1 MLIVGGAM
9 SVLSGRLVRC
19 GLAGPLVFA
28 GVTVPAPAADSAL
41 ASPPSPAQHR
51 APARYGSLTCA
62 AATTPGRPMRFRPPI
77 RLRRQ
82 HVTTRARLVLRDCTS
97 ADPRRSRIASG
108 VMTLTGT
115 AYANCLGVSDL
126 RGRATVTWY
135 DAYGRPLARSVL
147 RTGGAQSN
155 RARTDAQLNGR
166 VTAGYLAGHS
176 FYGSVRPRGRVAR
189 CFTRQGIPSIHGTG
203 RLTID

>member
-1 MLIVGGAM
+1 M

-19 GLAGPLVFA
+19 GLAGPLVFVGIA
-28 GVTVPAPAADSAL
+28 VPAPAADSAL
-41 ASPPSPAQHR
+41 ASPPSPAERR
-51 APARYGSLTCA
+51 APARYGALTCTV
-62 AATTPGRPMRFRPPI
+62 TTTSGRPMTFSPPI

-82 HVTTRARLVLRDCTS
+82 YVNTRARLVLRDCSS

-108 VMTLTGT
+108 VMTLTGN
-115 AYANCLGVSDL
+115 ALANCTGVSDL

-135 DAYGRPLARSVL
+135 DAYDRPLARSSL
-147 RTGGAQSN
+147 RTGTQGN
-155 RARTDAQLNGR
+155 RARADAQLNGR
-166 VTAGYLAGHS
+166 VTSGYLAGRT
-176 FYGSVRPRGRVAR
+176 FYGSVRPRGRLTR